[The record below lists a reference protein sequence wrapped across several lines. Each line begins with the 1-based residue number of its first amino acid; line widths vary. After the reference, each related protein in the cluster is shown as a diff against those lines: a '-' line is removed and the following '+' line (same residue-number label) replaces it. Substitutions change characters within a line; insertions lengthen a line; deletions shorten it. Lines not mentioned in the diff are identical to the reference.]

1 MHNEGA
7 EEPELSY
14 SFSNVHAE
22 YLNKNVDTV
31 VNVVENGMLSPLL
44 PGAEEISQELAD
56 IWEEVLQ
63 EDGGSKKII
72 CDSSI
77 RNVMSV
83 QSVNDIYS
91 NQPSTFSLAV
101 PSSFENSSLIQLEE
115 LEVSHHRSTPVNLE
129 LSVSTP
135 MPSPTNL
142 HSTCDSVF
150 CPNHVDSSVIS
161 SSLTNSRAT
170 SCFNNHTVTP
180 KLTRKRQRR
189 PKEWID
195 VKRKC
200 LKNLGK
206 KYVRKKGKA
215 VDEKTMGPPCKC
227 RYKCSGKVSHQQR
240 LDCFT
245 KFWQLGDRA
254 KQWNFIIKYSD
265 KMKKKRSLN
274 QVTPNNRKFTFKY
287 YLPLITGTSES
298 HCEKIEICQIMFLNT
313 LAITGVA

>member
-1 MHNEGA
+1 M
-7 EEPELSY
+7 
-14 SFSNVHAE
+14 AE

-31 VNVVENGMLSPLL
+31 VNFVENGMLSSLP

-91 NQPSTFSLAV
+91 NQPSTFSLEV
-101 PSSFENSSLIQLEE
+101 PSSFENSPLIQLEE

-129 LSVSTP
+129 LSVPTP

-161 SSLTNSRAT
+161 SSLTNSPAT

-180 KLTRKRQRR
+180 KVTRKRQRR
-189 PKEWID
+189 PKE
-195 VKRKC
+195 
-200 LKNLGK
+200 
-206 KYVRKKGKA
+206 
-215 VDEKTMGPPCKC
+215 
-227 RYKCSGKVSHQQR
+227 
-240 LDCFT
+240 
-245 KFWQLGDRA
+245 
-254 KQWNFIIKYSD
+254 
-265 KMKKKRSLN
+265 
-274 QVTPNNRKFTFKY
+274 
-287 YLPLITGTSES
+287 
-298 HCEKIEICQIMFLNT
+298 
-313 LAITGVA
+313 